1 MDSRLYVRT
10 SVRTDFVR
18 NPHIRFFCFFS
29 WSGGSINAKKWQFR
43 FLAENSKLA
52 LFWPKMVQNWPFLAK
67 TAQNQCFLLLFS
79 KWRIRFFWFFPWSLG
94 FTNVKKWLFYFFVEN
109 SKLALFWPK
118 TTKIWPFLAKKLNF
132 FKFWPNIDFNFFWYA
147 IFYMKYF

>member
-1 MDSRLYVRT
+1 MFFGLEESRRPMDSRLY
-10 SVRTDFVR
+10 VRTDFVR

-67 TAQNQCFLLLFS
+67 TAQNQCFLLIFS
-79 KWRIRFFWFFPWSLG
+79 KWHIRFFSWSLG
-94 FTNVKKWLFYFFVEN
+94 FMNLKKCPFRFFVEN
-109 SKLALFWPK
+109 SKLAIFGQKQTKFGHFWPK
-118 TTKIWPFLAKKLNF
+118 NSIS
-132 FKFWPNIDFNFFWYA
+132 FKFWPDIDS
-147 IFYMKYF
+147 